1 MLEQELQRQI
11 IKYLKD
17 QGFYSVNVIQ
27 AGKRG
32 VPDIIACSPEG
43 VFTAIE
49 VKAPGNLSRVTK
61 LQYYNLAEVRKRG
74 GLAFAA
80 DSLDCVKKVVFSLQK
95 ELLN

>member
-17 QGFYSVNVIQ
+17 QGYYVINVIQ

-32 VPDIIACSPEG
+32 VPDILACSPTG
-43 VFTAIE
+43 TFLAVE

-61 LQYYNLAEVRKRG
+61 LQYFNLAEVRKRG

-80 DSLDCVKKVVFSLQK
+80 DSLDCVKEFVFSLQK
-95 ELLN
+95 DLFN